1 LIRSNGG
8 VAINTNTLIA
18 NAALTVEG
26 SASVSGAFAVNGTP
40 SDLNGPADDMV
51 IRARNAPADANVD
64 LAFFTRSGRVSNF
77 ILSDTTGTLAIN
89 VFDFTPGSPRI
100 NAMGATLSGGGV
112 WTNQSSRFLKQ
123 GFTAVDPLAVLSKVA
138 ALPITTWT
146 YKDSAEGT
154 HMGPVAEDFKA
165 AFGLAGDGKS
175 IGTVDADGVALAAIQ
190 GLNIKLERENAELRA
205 RLEAIEKRLGS
216 Q

>member
-1 LIRSNGG
+1 LVEASLN
-8 VAINTNTLIA
+8 VELSVIN
-18 NAALTVEG
+18 LT
-26 SASVSGAFAVNGTP
+26 S
-40 SDLNGPADDMV
+40 
-51 IRARNAPADANVD
+51 
-64 LAFFTRSGRVSNF
+64 
-77 ILSDTTGTLAIN
+77 
-89 VFDFTPGSPRI
+89 GSPRI
-100 NAMGATLSGGGV
+100 DAAGATLSGGGV
-112 WTNQSSRFLKQ
+112 WTNQSSRFLKP
-123 GFTAVDPLAVLSKVA
+123 GFTAVDPLAVLGKVA